1 MFQTADAAGHTEDR
15 TLSEVYVQ
23 TT

>member
-1 MFQTADAAGHTEDR
+1 MFQTADAADHTEDR
-15 TLSEVYVQ
+15 RLTEVYVQ

>member
-15 TLSEVYVQ
+15 RLTEAYVQ

>member
-1 MFQTADAAGHTEDR
+1 VFQTADAADHTEDR
-15 TLSEVYVQ
+15 RLTEVYVQ